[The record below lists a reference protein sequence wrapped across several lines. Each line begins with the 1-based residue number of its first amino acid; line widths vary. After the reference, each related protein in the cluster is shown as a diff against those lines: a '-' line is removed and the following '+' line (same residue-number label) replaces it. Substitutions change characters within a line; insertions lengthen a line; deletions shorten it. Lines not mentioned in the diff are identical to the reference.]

1 MEFRETLMHLMSL
14 MHGLA
19 LQHLRGDWDLY
30 NLRPYDPTEPLPPVV
45 SFCLSLYCLSNTG
58 ESHIVSAGVLVT
70 PKESSELTNFL

>member
-1 MEFRETLMHLMSL
+1 MTTACMQLVIFHTGREGSDAERSVEFRETLMHLMSL

-45 SFCLSLYCLSNTG
+45 SFCR
-58 ESHIVSAGVLVT
+58 
-70 PKESSELTNFL
+70 SS